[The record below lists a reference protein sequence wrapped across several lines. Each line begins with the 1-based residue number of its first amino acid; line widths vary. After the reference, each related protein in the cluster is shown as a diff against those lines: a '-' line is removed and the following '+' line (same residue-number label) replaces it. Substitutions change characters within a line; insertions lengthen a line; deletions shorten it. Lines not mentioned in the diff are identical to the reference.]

1 VDRPPAERGTGR
13 LRPKQTP
20 WLAIVVGAALA
31 ALIWM
36 VAEKR
41 AENRRPPRPTARA
54 RAALLR
60 DGAMKSCAERR
71 WSDCET
77 WLDAARRLDP
87 TGEGEARV
95 IDARRAIDEA
105 APADARAR

>member
-1 VDRPPAERGTGR
+1 MGR

-36 VAEKR
+36 VAQKR
-41 AENRRPPRPTARA
+41 AENQRPARPTARS

-60 DGAMKSCAERR
+60 DGAMKSCAEAR
-71 WSDCET
+71 WFDCET
-77 WLDAARRLDP
+77 WLDAAQRLDP
-87 TGEGEARV
+87 TGEDEARV
-95 IDARRAIDEA
+95 IDARRAIDQA